1 MVRCHL
7 LPLEPL
13 KGKEGGR
20 KKWILPVIGQT
31 KGEAAPQASGR
42 SSRETLW
49 VIQHDPWRV
58 GGSAVLSL
66 FQKILTQQTKKPQA
80 TPSTVGEREKGG
92 YFSFPGNR
100 EVWTAYVTNTLPQLH

>member
-13 KGKEGGR
+13 EGKEGGR

-42 SSRETLW
+42 SLGEALW
-49 VIQHDPWRV
+49 VTQNDPWRV
-58 GGSAVLSL
+58 GGSAILGL
-66 FQKILTQQTKKPQA
+66 FQKIPTQQTKKPQA
-80 TPSTVGEREKGG
+80 TPCTVGGFGRRVGTSVSQG
-92 YFSFPGNR
+92 TGRCGQFM
-100 EVWTAYVTNTLPQLH
+100 